1 MFSSSAFA
9 LSDTEY
15 LQMKKDSP
23 EYSRAEQKLKNS
35 MPQNAYDYLLDE
47 QREWIR
53 NGRDEIAKELENINI
68 NNKNSAA
75 RKFLGVQ

>member
-1 MFSSSAFA
+1 
-9 LSDTEY
+9 
-15 LQMKKDSP
+15 MKKDSP